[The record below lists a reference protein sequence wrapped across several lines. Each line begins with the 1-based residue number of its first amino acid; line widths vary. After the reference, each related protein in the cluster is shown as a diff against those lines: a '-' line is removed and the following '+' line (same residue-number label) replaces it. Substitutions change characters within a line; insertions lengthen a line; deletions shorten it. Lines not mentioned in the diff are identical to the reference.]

1 MLGKNQN
8 LLFIFHKI
16 SILSSTQLF
25 LGIFKLATFSQASNS
40 KYINRKGQRLRTK
53 KKQTAERISR
63 HEMAKTKIDCSKKF
77 SVLNS
82 FLHENCS
89 TWSLTS
95 LNISCLIKY
104 KFEINLDG
112 VCPFSFHFS
121 SFLHVYSSC
130 PSLPATS
137 SLTTF
142 EEKKTKTEGKQN
154 KREKTKL
161 TLWSLFNKQSVS
173 YFASFS
179 NHVNVG

>member
-1 MLGKNQN
+1 
-8 LLFIFHKI
+8 
-16 SILSSTQLF
+16 
-25 LGIFKLATFSQASNS
+25 
-40 KYINRKGQRLRTK
+40 
-53 KKQTAERISR
+53 
-63 HEMAKTKIDCSKKF
+63 MAKTKIDCSKKF

-179 NHVNVG
+179 NHVNVGWRWSGGSKRERIFGARNFSDSYRTCYLLRRKNVLILHFAAFLLLIRMAAHAYTLLKFS